1 MFLKKNKTTELYHRT
16 EEQKLTLVRDW
27 RSLAISVTLLVVV
40 ILLCIR
46 YPGPLMW
53 VESLFRWVGLPL
65 HSGENGMGLHFANIF
80 TLFLIGVVLFFM
92 DRGLNRNKFIV
103 FIVIIMLVN
112 SAPDWLTRSY
122 QRVFASGVY
131 AVEVDQS
138 RVSCNY
144 VLKDGLLTGTC
155 QVPMTNYSGELVEI
169 LSIIEFPK
177 YWGNSESKLPVIR
190 LTPLLIA
197 PGGQERIYS
206 DKFSIAMDKLENISG
221 GMGAGLIIRLT
232 DGVNLRRW
240 E

>member
-1 MFLKKNKTTELYHRT
+1 MFLKKNNTSRLEHRK
-16 EEQKLTLVRDW
+16 EEESPSLVRDW
-27 RSLAISVTLLVVV
+27 RSLAISITLLVVV

-53 VESLFRWVGLPL
+53 VESLFQWVGLPL
-65 HSGENGMGLHFANIF
+65 HSGENGMGLHYTNIF

-92 DRGLNRNKFIV
+92 DRGLNRSKFIV
-103 FIVIIMLVN
+103 FIVIMMLVN
-112 SAPDWLTRSY
+112 SAPDWLARSY

-131 AVEVDQS
+131 AVEVNQS
-138 RVSCNY
+138 LVSCNY

-155 QVPMTNYSGELVEI
+155 QVPITNYSGDLLEI
-169 LSIIEFPK
+169 LPIIEFPK

-197 PGGQERIYS
+197 PGGEERIYT
-206 DKFSIAMDKLENISG
+206 DRFSIAMDRLENISG
-221 GMGAGLIIRLT
+221 GVGPGLIIRLT
-232 DGVNLRRW
+232 DGVNMRRW